1 MEKGVSIIIPFLNE
15 EDNVIN
21 FCTHLDEFRVTCCF
35 PIELV
40 FVDDGSTD
48 ESVNLLSGY
57 EFSYI
62 DNYQIVRLSKNFGSH
77 AAIRAGIANA
87 SHSICAWM
95 SMDLQDPIEFIQ
107 IGYEKISSGYDSVF
121 FEKETVKVSRA
132 ERLFSKMFSY
142 LMIKYA
148 VPNFGKGGIA
158 NIMFNGKIKK
168 YLIENEELNSAIN
181 LQIINAG
188 FNNVTVPLKYYER
201 IAGKSKWTFSKK
213 IKLFI
218 DSFVA
223 FSFMPIRL
231 VSIVGIAM
239 FLLGVIYG
247 IIIVV
252 SRLLHPF
259 DAVAGYATLASLL
272 AIGFGITNISLGII
286 AEYLWRTYDA
296 ASRRPAYIIA
306 DVTRYK
312 ISKKLDRDVEDQ
324 SVDGA
329 SR

>member
-1 MEKGVSIIIPFLNE
+1 MQQGISIVVPFLNE
-15 EDNVIN
+15 EDNVIR
-21 FCTHLDEFRVTCCF
+21 FCEELDQFRNQNEF
-35 PIELV
+35 PIELI

-48 ESVNLLSGY
+48 RSVHLLSNF
-57 EFSYI
+57 EFQGI
-62 DNYQIVRLSKNFGSH
+62 DRYCIVSLSKNFGSH
-77 AAIRAGIANA
+77 AAIKAGIEYA
-87 SHSICAWM
+87 SYDICTWM
-95 SMDLQDPIEFIQ
+95 AIDLQEPIEFIK
-107 IGYEKISSGYDSVF
+107 IGHEKITGGLDAVF
-121 FEKETVKVSRA
+121 FEKESIKVSPA
-132 ERLFSKMFSY
+132 ERAFSKLYSH

-148 VPNFGKGGIA
+148 VPNYGKGGIA

-168 YLIENEELNSAIN
+168 YLRENVEINSAIN
-181 LQIINAG
+181 LQIMNAG
-188 FNNVTVPLKYYER
+188 FKNTTVPMKYHNR
-201 IAGKSKWTFSKK
+201 VLGKSKWTLSKK

-231 VSIVGIAM
+231 VSIVGILM

-247 IIIVV
+247 MIIII

-306 DVTRYK
+306 DVTRYETG
-312 ISKKLDRDVEDQ
+312 KKLVRDVEDQ
-324 SVDGA
+324 PVDGA